1 MSALLFKMHYVII
14 ILLTQLAY
22 MVLYSISFKYNR
34 VMKTEK
40 EIKIEEKIARKKK
53 KKSKDRRNKAHLS
66 SMIQDSSSR
75 ETDVQALLTR
85 SKKDKLRNA
94 RKTTLI

>member
-1 MSALLFKMHYVII
+1 MHYVII